1 MDLPGLSAET
11 IQMLSSYAPI
21 ILMVIIFYF
30 LLYRPQKKEQKR
42 RADML
47 NSLKKGDKVVT
58 IGGMYGVITALN
70 EKTVTLK
77 VADKV
82 EIDFLRSAVASQQN
96 AG

>member
-1 MDLPGLSAET
+1 MPGISAET
-11 IQMLSSYAPI
+11 MQMIQSYAPI
-21 ILMVIIFYF
+21 ALMAVIFYF
-30 LLYRPQKKEQKR
+30 MLYRPQKKEQKKR
-42 RADML
+42 SEML

-58 IGGMYGVITALN
+58 IGGMYGVITAIN